1 MIKKQLIIF
10 LICFLLS
17 FMFCFFYPIKKE
29 LYLGIKN
36 FFYSKTQVDLNNII
50 TNNYKRAQDNDNKFI
65 VSGSNPIIIINLN
78 NKYVE
83 NVEINFKERL
93 QSNLQPKI
101 YMVKEK
107 MSVDD
112 NDTNK
117 DDTNEE
123 LIKIE
128 NIEVLEKELSYSSQI
143 NNVFKSLVFV
153 IGKQIADTF
162 VIDNI
167 SYRESYKYYWN
178 EISKYNYLK
187 QLKIKNYWLNVLK
200 LFGIFILFVEYFVVR
215 KKIYE
220 KTGKRKWKK

>member
-1 MIKKQLIIF
+1 
-10 LICFLLS
+10 
-17 FMFCFFYPIKKE
+17 MFCFFYPIKKE